1 MGKNIELGMI
11 SRRTA
16 SSLLGLAAALG
27 VAVPATMLTVSD
39 AEAQATTGGTHK
51 TTGNVTLPP
60 VAAPQVEL
68 PPGVHQIT
76 GAIKTMSSSTI
87 VLSTRTGTQVT
98 VDVTDAVRSQLV
110 PASGNALTVI
120 GTFKADGTL
129 LAQSITRAKSSP
141 ALWPPDV

>member
-1 MGKNIELGMI
+1 MGKNIELEMI

-16 SSLLGLAAALG
+16 LSLLGLAAVL
-27 VAVPATMLTVSD
+27 VFAVPATMLTASD
-39 AEAQATTGGTHK
+39 AEAQAT
-51 TTGNVTLPP
+51 TLPP

-68 PPGVHQIT
+68 PPGAHQIT
-76 GAIKTMSSSTI
+76 GTIKTMSSSTI
-87 VLSTRTGTQVT
+87 VLSTRTGTEVT